1 MVWGK
6 GSTSLFC
13 KWIFSSPSTN
23 CWKEYSFYIDFL
35 WHSCQTLI
43 VHKCKYLFL
52 DSQFYAIDLYVY
64 THFNTAFSLL
74 QKFRSSFE
82 IAKSP
87 RTLFFL
93 SSSSLTALDSLIF
106 HVTSRVILLISV
118 TISQQGFLC
127 RFCWIC
133 GLI

>member
-1 MVWGK
+1 MSKMSFLLYLTQSHKDLLPYFLIKKFSSAFRSVINFELVFVYGLRK
-6 GSTSLFC
+6 GFNFTLL

-64 THFNTAFSLL
+64 THFNTAFTLL

-82 IAKSP
+82 IAK
-87 RTLFFL
+87 
-93 SSSSLTALDSLIF
+93 
-106 HVTSRVILLISV
+106 
-118 TISQQGFLC
+118 
-127 RFCWIC
+127 
-133 GLI
+133 